1 MSVGILKKISLV
13 FILVGE
19 HVKLIKSRDP
29 ISLIL
34 SELSIGSRNEYK
46 LVSK

>member
-1 MSVGILKKISLV
+1 MSIGILKQISFV

-19 HVKLIKSRDP
+19 HVELIKSRDP

-34 SELSIGSRNEYK
+34 SELSIRSRNKYK
-46 LVSK
+46 LVGK